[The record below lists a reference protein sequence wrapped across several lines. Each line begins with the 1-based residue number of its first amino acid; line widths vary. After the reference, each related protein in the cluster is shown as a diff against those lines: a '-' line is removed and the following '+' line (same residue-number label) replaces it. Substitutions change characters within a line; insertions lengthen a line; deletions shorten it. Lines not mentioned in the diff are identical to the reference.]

1 MGRSDAR
8 KAPIYHVSGG
18 KGGVGKSLVAITLL
32 DHLQQ
37 HDGSCIVIETD
48 NGNPDVGKIAMK
60 AGVPV
65 LAANLDSADGWIEA
79 VNTIEST
86 DARKAVVINGAARSS
101 AGVSAY
107 GNILA
112 GSLEALAR
120 PLVTLFV
127 INRQRDSLELLA
139 DYLDAMPPSAHHQ
152 VHVIRNGYFGSEAKY
167 QLYAGSNIRTQIEAA
182 GGKSMTFPDLAD
194 RVADR
199 IYSDR
204 MSIAEAAAAL
214 PIGDRAE
221 LMRWRQ
227 QAHAMLAEV
236 TRA

>member
-1 MGRSDAR
+1 M
-8 KAPIYHVSGG
+8 
-18 KGGVGKSLVAITLL
+18 VAIALL
-32 DHLQQ
+32 DHLQY
-37 HDGSCIVIETD
+37 HGGSCVVIETD
-48 NGNPDVGKIAMK
+48 DGNPDVGKIGMK

-65 LAANLDSADGWIEA
+65 LAANLDGSDGWIEM

-86 DARKAVVINGAARSS
+86 DADKSVIVNGAARSGT
-101 AGVSAY
+101 GVSAY

-139 DYLDAMPPSAHHQ
+139 DYLEAMPPSQHHQ
-152 VHVIRNGYFGSEAKY
+152 VHVVRNGYFGDDGKY
-167 QLYAGSNIRTQIEAA
+167 QLYDGSTLRTQIEAA
-182 GGKSMTFPDLAD
+182 GGKSLTFPDLAD

-204 MSIAEAAAAL
+204 MTIAEAAAAL